1 MQVVC
6 VYGAKIKQRVD
17 KRNYIVIYITNINTK
32 QLTMD
37 GYKVKKL
44 IAGNGYT
51 IADVAE
57 KIGTSRQNLSK
68 SLSSQDVKSGLL
80 EKISHAL
87 NIPVSYFY
95 GEESTG
101 GVISHHNQVN
111 GEGAYGN
118 INGDGGADTTLLQE
132 RVKALQTLLEE
143 KERTIKILMEK
154 RVN

>member
-1 MQVVC
+1 MEGKEIKLRLVALKTTQKDLAERLGITAQSVSAILS
-6 VYGAKIKQRVD
+6 AKDVRS
-17 KRNYIVIYITNINTK
+17 
-32 QLTMD
+32 
-37 GYKVKKL
+37 G
-44 IAGNGYT
+44 T
-51 IADVAE
+51 IE
-57 KIGTSRQNLSK
+57 KIA
-68 SLSSQDVKSGLL
+68 
-80 EKISHAL
+80 HAL